1 MRRDHDGLLRRGGVA
16 ALLHGHVPQL
26 DGSLV
31 GLARGVGVVLFGH
44 VRGANG
50 RPLAQDRPGTEQI
63 QCFYTLTAA
72 AQVNKI
78 LDSLLQNFPNR
89 LINVRVL

>member
-1 MRRDHDGLLRRGGVA
+1 MRRDHDGLRGGVA

-31 GLARGVGVVLFGH
+31 RLARGVGVVLFGH

-63 QCFYTLTAA
+63 QCFYTLSAA
-72 AQVNKI
+72 ARVNKI
-78 LDSLLQNFPNR
+78 LDLVSLLQNLLNR
-89 LINVRVL
+89 LINVL